1 MITMSFATLLLGP
14 LCVFNSHTPISL
26 LHVSL
31 CYAETTSLWY
41 TGKSMFC
48 FSYYSRKDNI
58 FKYMMF
64 YFVMYTEH
72 SDLFSNILRK
82 HGAEGEQ
89 QLGQAQF
96 AQLLQLILQD
106 LADGLAEKPVVVIQN
121 LKVVNGSKIKK
132 VWDYFHINFPC

>member
-1 MITMSFATLLLGP
+1 MSFATLLLGP
-14 LCVFNSHTPISL
+14 LCVFNSHTPIYHCVMLKQPHIDINVNQCSVFDTIL
-26 LHVSL
+26 
-31 CYAETTSLWY
+31 ERTI
-41 TGKSMFC
+41 
-48 FSYYSRKDNI
+48 FSSTL
-58 FKYMMF
+58 MF

-82 HGAEGEQ
+82 HGAEGDQ

-132 VWDYFHINFPC
+132 V

>member
-1 MITMSFATLLLGP
+1 
-14 LCVFNSHTPISL
+14 
-26 LHVSL
+26 
-31 CYAETTSLWY
+31 
-41 TGKSMFC
+41 MFC

-132 VWDYFHINFPC
+132 V